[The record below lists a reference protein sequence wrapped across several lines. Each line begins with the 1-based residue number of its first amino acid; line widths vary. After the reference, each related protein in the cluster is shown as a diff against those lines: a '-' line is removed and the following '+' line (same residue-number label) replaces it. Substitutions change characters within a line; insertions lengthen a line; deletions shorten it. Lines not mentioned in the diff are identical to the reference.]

1 MVFSEFPPTPQCP
14 KMGPKSPHAP
24 YLQSVLYKCG
34 ISQKTDLGQWS
45 LNLVIFL
52 IFFLLHSF
60 LTILAS
66 GGYFWR
72 LLWAPKAPFYGLLC
86 CTGPHMELGP
96 QVCHFKQT
104 LCKKKCSFMII
115 VLCIAFFALK
125 SRFLRFLTPPPE
137 AQSTPKVPI
146 WTDTPRIMY
155 SHGN

>member
-14 KMGPKSPHAP
+14 KMGPKSPHAT

-96 QVCHFKQT
+96 QVCHFMQS
-104 LCKKKCSFMII
+104 LCKKKMLIYDYCSMYSIFC
-115 VLCIAFFALK
+115 LEKSFFEV
-125 SRFLRFLTPPPE
+125 F
-137 AQSTPKVPI
+137 
-146 WTDTPRIMY
+146 DTP
-155 SHGN
+155 S